1 MKIGFIGLGNVG
13 GKLAG
18 SLLRNNFDLTVRDL
32 DENLT
37 NSLKDLGAKVAKS
50 PKELAE
56 QSDLIITS
64 LPSPEVSAEVMESE
78 DGILNGLSEKKI
90 WLEMS
95 TTDENEVKRLGKK
108 VIEKKAIPLDGPVS
122 GGCHRAATGNI
133 AIFVGGERKAFE
145 KILPALTVMG
155 RKILHTGELGTASVL
170 KVITNYLASAHLVA
184 LGEAWTVAKKS
195 NLDLAKTYKGI
206 AISSGN
212 SFVHE
217 TESQVILNGSYN
229 INFTMDLVLKD
240 TSLFDNLAK
249 KLNAPLEISPQIVEI
264 FKDGQKK
271 YGSRAWSSMIV
282 KRMEDLNNINFPSD
296 IKKLNDEELKVLSE
310 EVRSEMIDAVSK
322 TGGHLGAGLGVV
334 ELTVAIHATFDTPHD
349 RLIWD
354 VGHQAYPH
362 KILTGRKNKIHTI
375 RQKEG
380 LAPFPAISESEFDA
394 FGVGHSSTSI
404 SAALGMTIGSNDK
417 ALAVIGDGAL
427 TAGMAVDANVLIFE
441 RIREEIKL
449 NKGPARAIELG
460 YEKALSAIIDANI
473 TTFITAVILF
483 AIGSGPVRGFS
494 VTLGLGIITS
504 VFTAIF
510 VTRLLIVIWFERRRP
525 RKVEV

>member
-32 DENLT
+32 DESLT
-37 NSLKDLGAKVAKS
+37 NPLKDLGAKVAKS

-56 QSDLIITS
+56 QTDLIITS
-64 LPSPEVSAEVMESE
+64 LPSPEISAEVMEAN
-78 DGILNGLSEKKI
+78 DGIINGISENKI

-95 TTDENEVKRLGKK
+95 TTDENEVKRLGEK
-108 VIEKKAIPLDGPVS
+108 VIAKKSIPMDGPVS

-133 AIFVGGERKAFE
+133 AILVGGERKAFE

-170 KVITNYLASAHLVA
+170 KVITNFLASVHLVA

-195 NLDLAKTYKGI
+195 NLDLETTYKGI

-282 KRMEDLNNINFPSD
+282 KRMEDLNNINFRANGFP
-296 IKKLNDEELKVLSE
+296 EELVDNEPE
-310 EVRSEMIDAVSK
+310 EK
-322 TGGHLGAGLGVV
+322 
-334 ELTVAIHATFDTPHD
+334 
-349 RLIWD
+349 
-354 VGHQAYPH
+354 
-362 KILTGRKNKIHTI
+362 
-375 RQKEG
+375 
-380 LAPFPAISESEFDA
+380 
-394 FGVGHSSTSI
+394 
-404 SAALGMTIGSNDK
+404 
-417 ALAVIGDGAL
+417 
-427 TAGMAVDANVLIFE
+427 
-441 RIREEIKL
+441 
-449 NKGPARAIELG
+449 G
-460 YEKALSAIIDANI
+460 YEI
-473 TTFITAVILF
+473 
-483 AIGSGPVRGFS
+483 
-494 VTLGLGIITS
+494 
-504 VFTAIF
+504 
-510 VTRLLIVIWFERRRP
+510 
-525 RKVEV
+525 

>member
-32 DENLT
+32 DKSLT
-37 NSLKDLGAKVAKS
+37 NLLKDLGAKVANS

-56 QSDLIITS
+56 QTDLIITS
-64 LPSPEVSAEVMESE
+64 LPSPEISAEVMEAN
-78 DGILNGLSEKKI
+78 DGIINGLSENKI

-95 TTDENEVKRLGKK
+95 TTDENEVKRLGEK
-108 VIEKKAIPLDGPVS
+108 VIAKKGIPMDGPVS

-155 RKILHTGELGTASVL
+155 RKVLHTGDLGTASVL
-170 KVITNYLASAHLVA
+170 KVITNYLASVHLVA

-240 TSLFDNLAK
+240 TGLFDNLAK

-282 KRMEDLNNINFPSD
+282 KRMEDLNNINFRANGFP
-296 IKKLNDEELKVLSE
+296 DELIDNEPE
-310 EVRSEMIDAVSK
+310 EK
-322 TGGHLGAGLGVV
+322 
-334 ELTVAIHATFDTPHD
+334 
-349 RLIWD
+349 
-354 VGHQAYPH
+354 
-362 KILTGRKNKIHTI
+362 
-375 RQKEG
+375 
-380 LAPFPAISESEFDA
+380 
-394 FGVGHSSTSI
+394 
-404 SAALGMTIGSNDK
+404 
-417 ALAVIGDGAL
+417 
-427 TAGMAVDANVLIFE
+427 
-441 RIREEIKL
+441 
-449 NKGPARAIELG
+449 G
-460 YEKALSAIIDANI
+460 YEI
-473 TTFITAVILF
+473 
-483 AIGSGPVRGFS
+483 
-494 VTLGLGIITS
+494 
-504 VFTAIF
+504 
-510 VTRLLIVIWFERRRP
+510 
-525 RKVEV
+525 